1 MMNILYV
8 EDDARDVDVT
18 IRVLNG
24 IAPSLK
30 IDTVATKRD
39 AIQRLQQ
46 ESRPYDLVLTDIH
59 LPDGDG
65 LSLLSHIRQQNL
77 PLPVVII
84 TGAGDEETAVTA
96 LKAGADD
103 YVVKRGNY
111 VDRLPLILEDAVHRF
126 RAQISRRTRS
136 LNVLY
141 AERNKMDA
149 ELTRDHF
156 LRYAPYIHLEL
167 VTSGNSLLEKVQNGS
182 SAQGN
187 GAKYDVLLLDYRLPG
202 LNALEVLKELR
213 RDQAPA
219 IPVVLVTGQGNEDVA
234 LEAIK
239 LGATSYLVKTPGY
252 LYQLPGEIENAFYR
266 SELIREQQALRA
278 SEQRYRDVVET
289 QSELVCRYLPDTTL
303 TFVNDAYCRAFGKT
317 REELIGAKFI
327 NFIPKESHE
336 DVYRQITT
344 LIENPRI
351 EIFEHEVLLQGGHKG
366 WQQWIDHSIS
376 DAEGNITELQ
386 GVGRDVTE
394 RRLAEESLR
403 QALLE
408 VERLKEQLHAENV
421 YLREEIRHSSE
432 FGDIMGQSAAFT
444 AALREADQVARTDT
458 TVLITGETGVGKEV
472 LARAIHNLSSRSD
485 RPLVKVNCA
494 SLPETLI
501 ESELFGHEKGAFTGA
516 STTRS
521 GRFELA
527 DNATLFLDEIA
538 ELPLGLQAKLL
549 RVLQEGE
556 FERVGSSRTIKVN
569 ARVIAA
575 TNRNLDEEVKRGR
588 FRADLYYRLNV
599 FPIKVPSLRER
610 RGDIEVLARY
620 FVKQL
625 SQKMGKN
632 IDLIADEAMEE
643 MRAYPWPGNVRELR
657 NVIERA
663 VILGRSSVLQLP
675 EKLDKSTAVES
686 SEHEELGLPQQ
697 SNNLPSLEALQ
708 KRHILEVLDQTYWRV
723 EGEKG
728 AAAILGMNPGTLRS
742 RMKKLGI
749 RKP

>member
-1 MMNILYV
+1 MNILYV
-8 EDDARDVDVT
+8 EDDARDADLT

-30 IDTVATKRD
+30 IETVTTKRD
-39 AIQRLQQ
+39 AIHRLQH
-46 ESRPYDLVLTDIH
+46 ESISYDLVLTDIH

-65 LSLLSHIRQQNL
+65 LSLLSHIRQQDL
-77 PLPVVII
+77 PLSVVII

-167 VTSGNSLLEKVQNGS
+167 VTTGNSLLEKVQDGGS
-182 SAQGN
+182 EQVN

-213 RDQAPA
+213 HDRAPA

-266 SELIREQQALRA
+266 AELMREQQALHA

-317 REELIGAKFI
+317 RQELIGAKFI
-327 NFIPKESHE
+327 DFIPKESHE

-351 EIFEHEVLLQGGHKG
+351 EIFEHEVLLQGGQKG
-366 WQQWIDHSIS
+366 WQQWIDHSIFDS
-376 DAEGNITELQ
+376 AGNITELQ

-421 YLREEIRHSSE
+421 YLREEIRHSYE

-458 TVLITGETGVGKEV
+458 SVLITGETGVGKEV

-485 RPLVKVNCA
+485 RPMVKVNCA
-494 SLPETLI
+494 SLPESLI

-516 STTRS
+516 SAGRS

-527 DNATLFLDEIA
+527 DNATIFLDEIA

-575 TNRNLDEEVKRGR
+575 TNRNLVEEVKRGR

-599 FPIKVPSLRER
+599 FPIRVPALRER
-610 RGDIEVLARY
+610 RGDIALLARY
-620 FVKQL
+620 FVKQI
-625 SQKMGKN
+625 SQRMGKN
-632 IDLIADEAMEE
+632 IDVIADEAMGE
-643 MRAYPWPGNVRELR
+643 MQAYSWPGNVRELR

-663 VILGRSSVLQLP
+663 VIISRSSVLQLP
-675 EKLDKSTAVES
+675 EKLDKRTPLES
-686 SEHEELGLPQQ
+686 PEDQRPHSPQN
-697 SNNLPSLEALQ
+697 SNNLPSLEEMQ

-723 EGEKG
+723 EGDKG

>member
-1 MMNILYV
+1 MNILYV
-8 EDDARDVDVT
+8 EDDVRDVDLT

-30 IDTVATKRD
+30 IETVATKRD
-39 AIQRLQQ
+39 AIHRLQQ

-156 LRYAPYIHLEL
+156 LRYAPYIQLEL
-167 VTSGNSLLEKVQNGS
+167 VTTGNGLLAKVNNGN

-213 RDQAPA
+213 QDQAPR

-327 NFIPKESHE
+327 NFIPKESHG

-351 EIFEHEVLLQGGHKG
+351 EIFEHEVLLQGGNRG

-376 DAEGNITELQ
+376 DAAGNITELQ

-421 YLREEIRHSSE
+421 YLREEIRHSYE

-588 FRADLYYRLNV
+588 FRPDLYYRLNV

-643 MRAYPWPGNVRELR
+643 MRAYTWPGNVRELR

-675 EKLDKSTAVES
+675 EKLDKRTALES
-686 SEHEELGLPQQ
+686 SEHDRPGLPQQ
-697 SNNLPSLEALQ
+697 SNNLPSLEELQ

>member
-1 MMNILYV
+1 MNILYV
-8 EDDARDVDVT
+8 EDDARDADLT

-30 IDTVATKRD
+30 IETVATKRD
-39 AIQRLQQ
+39 AIHRLQQ
-46 ESRPYDLVLTDIH
+46 PSRSYDLVLTDIH

-77 PLPVVII
+77 PLSVVII

-126 RAQISRRTRS
+126 RGQISRRTRS

-167 VTSGNSLLEKVQNGS
+167 VTTGNSLLEKVQNGNDE
-182 SAQGN
+182 QEN

-213 RDQAPA
+213 QDRAPA

-266 SELIREQQALRA
+266 AELMREQQALRA

-303 TFVNDAYCRAFGKT
+303 TFVNDAYCRAFGRT
-317 REELIGAKFI
+317 REELIGAKFMD
-327 NFIPKESHE
+327 FIPKESHE

-351 EIFEHEVLLQGGHKG
+351 EIFEHEVLLEGGQKG
-366 WQQWIDHSIS
+366 WQQWIDHSIFDS
-376 DAEGNITELQ
+376 EGNISELQ

-421 YLREEIRHSSE
+421 YLREEIRHSYE

-444 AALREADQVARTDT
+444 SALREADQVARTDT

-494 SLPETLI
+494 SLPESLI

-516 STTRS
+516 STSRS

-527 DNATLFLDEIA
+527 DNATIFLDEIA

-599 FPIKVPSLRER
+599 FPIRVPALRER
-610 RGDIEVLARY
+610 RGDIALLARY
-620 FVKQL
+620 FVKQI
-625 SQKMGKN
+625 SQRMGKN
-632 IDLIADEAMEE
+632 IDVIADEAMGE
-643 MRAYPWPGNVRELR
+643 MQSYSWPGNVRELR

-663 VILGRSSVLQLP
+663 VIISRSTVLQLP
-675 EKLDKSTAVES
+675 EKLDKRTLVEPPDQQRPR
-686 SEHEELGLPQQ
+686 LPQRAN
-697 SNNLPSLEALQ
+697 SPPSLEELQ

-723 EGEKG
+723 EGERG
-728 AAAILGMNPGTLRS
+728 AAAILGINPGTLRS